1 MNALLGR
8 LDRTIFASSA
18 LGRVTAQDAR
28 RSNPAYGRGDRRV
41 EMFQDRV
48 AAGFRRIV
56 SGEPDGEPGWVTAL
70 AEGTD
75 AGYFGPGSATWAV
88 HGGLPTLVGGI
99 RALLLQTLHPAVLA
113 GVDEHSRY
121 VEDPLGRLAGTTQWL
136 TVVTFGDRAA
146 ADRESARV
154 RGLHRRVVGEYT
166 DVAGLSAPYRATD
179 ADLLAWVHLTFTES
193 FLVAHR
199 IWGGEIPGGPD
210 NYVREWARAG
220 ESVGVVDPPTD
231 DLGLTAALEKYDSVL
246 TSNEMTKRTIAFICN
261 PPLPLAARPGYRVLL
276 AGAVASLP
284 PDKRRLLGFPPVPL
298 PLIRPAVRTMFAG
311 LGWALGS
318 SPPAEGAARARLGA
332 KTAGRVDV

>member
-1 MNALLGR
+1 
-8 LDRTIFASSA
+8 
-18 LGRVTAQDAR
+18 
-28 RSNPAYGRGDRRV
+28 
-41 EMFQDRV
+41 MFQDRM

-70 AEGTD
+70 ADGTD

-154 RGLHRRVVGEYT
+154 RGLHRRVAGEYT
-166 DVAGLSAPYRATD
+166 DAAGRSAPYRATD

-199 IWGGEIPGGPD
+199 IWGGDIPGGPD
-210 NYVREWARAG
+210 DYVREWAIAG
-220 ESVGVVDPPTD
+220 ESVGVLDPPRDVAT
-231 DLGLTAALEKYDSVL
+231 LATRLHAYDPVL

-284 PDKRRLLGFPPVPL
+284 ADKRRMLGFPPVPL
-298 PLIRPAVRTMFAG
+298 QLIRPAVRTMFAG
-311 LGWALGS
+311 LGWVLGS
-318 SPPAEGAARARLGA
+318 SPPAEGAARARLSSNA
-332 KTAGRVDV
+332 SDHVDV